1 MLKDF
6 KQAMEER
13 RSIYGISSE
22 SHISNERI
30 LEIVK
35 NSAKHVPSAFNSQS
49 PRVAV
54 VFGDKHKK
62 LWEIV
67 MEMLRAIV
75 PPDKFEPTE
84 QKINGFAAGYGTL
97 LYFDETSVTKG
108 LVEKFETY
116 KDKFPTW
123 AEQANGMLQFAIWT
137 QLEAEGLGANLQHYN
152 PVIDA
157 AVKKEFN
164 IPDSWRLI
172 AQMPFGKPTVPPEQ
186 KEFIPIEERVL
197 VV

>member
-164 IPDSWRLI
+164 IPDSWCLI